1 VSKSFHDARTSRST
15 TGRSLVASWHRG
27 VLQRLTAVDVVTL
40 LYVAIATA
48 AVLAFSSQD
57 HASWDLLLTAHGL
70 LVVLVLLAPLAR
82 QDGALGRFL
91 GDWYPM
97 LLLGALYAEVGV
109 LNVDLGYQHDQV
121 IQRLEQWVFGS
132 QVSYR
137 WIRETPN
144 PVLSWLLHSCY
155 LAYYAILYASPLG
168 LWFSGRRDAA
178 RRTIFAV
185 MVTFYICYVV
195 FLFFPVAGPRYA
207 FDLPHN
213 AATRVLPARATQWL
227 LDLGDSWGAAF
238 PSSHVAAAVVAAV
251 CALRY
256 WRTLGLVLTPLTL
269 GLVLSVVYGQF
280 HYAVD
285 AVAGLLVAFAVLA
298 SQYIYGAVPATAAA
312 PVAERELETGPA

>member
-1 VSKSFHDARTSRST
+1 MRMRLYDATTVRLKS
-15 TGRSLVASWHRG
+15 SLLTWRLS

-40 LYVAIATA
+40 LYVAVATA
-48 AVLAFSSQD
+48 AVLAFSGYD
-57 HASWDLLLTAHGL
+57 HASWDLLLTAHVL
-70 LVVLVLLAPLAR
+70 LVTLVLLAPLAR
-82 QDGALGRFL
+82 QAGPFGRFL

-109 LNVDLGYQHDQV
+109 LNVDLGYQHDHV
-121 IQRLEQWVFGS
+121 IQRLEVWVFGS
-132 QVSYR
+132 QLSYR
-137 WIRETPN
+137 WIREMPN
-144 PVLSWLLHSCY
+144 PLLSWLLHSCY

-195 FLFFPVAGPRYA
+195 FLFFPVAGPRYTY
-207 FDLPHN
+207 DLAHN
-213 AATRVLPARATQWL
+213 AATSVWPARATQWL

-238 PSSHVAAAVVAAV
+238 PSSHVAAAVVAAL

-256 WRTLGLVLTPLTL
+256 WRPLGLLLTPLTV

-285 AVAGLLVAFAVLA
+285 AVAGLIVACGVLA
-298 SQYIYGAVPATAAA
+298 SQYIYASQPGAVAT
-312 PVAERELETGPA
+312 PLPGRELETGPA